1 MGFRYI
7 RFLIQFFNY
16 LDMVENRNT
25 CRKQYIFL
33 IVGSVAQQTTTETA
47 PSNAGN
53 KHNILKIS

>member
-7 RFLIQFFNY
+7 RFLIQF
-16 LDMVENRNT
+16 LKVENRNT
-25 CRKQYIFL
+25 FRKQYIFL

-53 KHNILKIS
+53 KHNVVKIS